1 MIGGNHVTRWVRDI
15 ITTIIICEGWDH
27 YDCYLNDNMTISSLS
42 SLLPLCNAIIIITII
57 ICMQSHQ
64 RYYLISDGH
73 FRFKNPTN
81 IFLNP
86 PSKSC
91 RYNIHGFVEELP
103 KLPENRRDHACAA
116 LPSTGVRPTQPTFCR
131 RLLLREDGGTDPADF
146 HLFTL
151 FSLAQQTGHP
161 SPPFQEDWVLL

>member
-1 MIGGNHVTRWVRDI
+1 
-15 ITTIIICEGWDH
+15 
-27 YDCYLNDNMTISSLS
+27 MTISSLS

-64 RYYLISDGH
+64 RYYLISEGH

-103 KLPENRRDHACAA
+103 KLPERRWDHACAA
-116 LPSTGVRPTQPTFCR
+116 LPSTVVRPTQPTLCR
-131 RLLLREDGGTDPADF
+131 HLLLPEDLTCTRMNTATFLQCCPSSPRQQPGLP
-146 HLFTL
+146 
-151 FSLAQQTGHP
+151 SL
-161 SPPFQEDWVLL
+161 PFQDH